1 MQNILCFG
9 DSNTYGWRPD
19 GKGQYDFSV
28 RWPEILQELLGDDY
42 RIIED
47 GLCGRTTVF
56 DDPYEPGMVVGMD
69 ALPDSLKSSQPQLV
83 ILMLGTNDCRHYYD
97 PTAAK
102 IADGIR
108 QLGEVIQGF
117 KNADGTSPK
126 LLIISPIFIGEEA
139 RFHEK
144 SYALIS
150 AEVSRGL
157 GAEFK
162 KVAEALDCGFIDAAE
177 VASPGQD
184 FQHLNEE
191 GHEKLAKRIFEY
203 LTENK

>member
-19 GKGQYDFSV
+19 GKGQYNENE
-28 RWPEILQELLGDDY
+28 RWTGKLRTLLGDDY
-42 RIIED
+42 NIIED
-47 GLCGRTTVF
+47 GLCGRTTIF
-56 DDPYEPGMVVGMD
+56 DDPYEPGMIVGID
-69 ALPDSLKSSQPQLV
+69 KLPDSLEAAQPQLV

-97 PTAAK
+97 PTPEK

-108 QLGEVIQGF
+108 QLGKVILGF
-117 KNADGTSPK
+117 RNANGTSPK
-126 LLIISPIFIGEEA
+126 LLIVSPILIGAEA

-144 SYALIS
+144 SYAMIS

-177 VASPGQD
+177 IASPGPD
-184 FQHLNEE
+184 FQHLTEE
-191 GHEKLAKRIFEY
+191 GHGKLAKSFFEY
-203 LTENK
+203 ITK